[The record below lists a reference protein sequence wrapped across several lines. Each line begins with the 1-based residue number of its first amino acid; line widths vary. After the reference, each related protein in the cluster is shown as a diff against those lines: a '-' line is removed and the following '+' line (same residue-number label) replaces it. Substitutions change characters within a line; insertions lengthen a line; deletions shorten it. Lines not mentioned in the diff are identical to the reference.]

1 MGNKLSLL
9 YKDANKKLQLLA
21 DTPEFVKDLQLDGI
35 LEFMSCGSKNMNSK
49 RVITSVLS
57 ELCEDTEDITY
68 RSDILQE
75 FAQKPQ
81 VFMDLQCAL
90 EKLIPIERERQLS
103 SRKRA
108 DVSSEYKLGNGV
120 GMLMGYCGICKELD
134 NVLKLHGNRYSSEGL
149 TKLSET
155 VSEYIGNESYNKLEN
170 ILMALKKCVK
180 GYARLK
186 LNASLDTSFKLKDA
200 IVLELDSN
208 GFFDREISKDK
219 SIKEHLSNRFKKL
232 LKLGRGNKNT
242 YVIKQMDYILEENA
256 NEIKDK
262 IFTNIAQIL
271 DVMTSNVSS
280 FLRKISEEMLFY
292 EGALKLVNEMKSL
305 GLTTSRAEL
314 APWDRRSMI
323 IEGMYDLSFA
333 LYLSDKGC
341 SSPMDSI
348 VTNDVCI
355 SGADRIQV
363 ITGPNQGGKTTYI
376 RAIGILQV
384 LAQAG
389 IPVPASKAVVSP
401 VDQLFTHF
409 PVEERPESNEGR
421 LGEELSR
428 ILLILENATPKSLVF
443 MNEAFASTNSRE
455 GSLIAQDILSA
466 FAVIGAKCFF
476 VTHLYELAIRLD
488 DINKGIGS
496 MGEGYG
502 RLISMAAQFE
512 EKPGDSEQEAGGVIR
527 RNYKILPGVPS
538 KSSFAADIAA
548 QFGIRYIDFLEYRN

>member
-21 DTPEFVKDLQLDGI
+21 SPPEFIKDLQLDGI
-35 LEFMSCGSKNMNSK
+35 LEFMSHGNKNINSN
-49 RVITSVLS
+49 RVIASVLS

-68 RSDILQE
+68 RADILQE
-75 FAQKPQ
+75 FVQKPQ
-81 VFMDLQCAL
+81 MFLDLQCAL
-90 EKLIPIERERQLS
+90 AKLISIERERHLS
-103 SRKRA
+103 NRRRA
-108 DVSSEYKLGNGV
+108 DVSAEYKLGNGI
-120 GMLMGYCGICKELD
+120 GMLLGYCGICKELD
-134 NVLKLHGNRYSSEGL
+134 KVLKQHGNSYSSEGL
-149 TKLSET
+149 SGLSET
-155 VSEYIGNESYNKLEN
+155 VSEYVGNDGYNKLES
-170 ILMALKKCVK
+170 ILMVLKKCVK

-186 LNASLDTSFKLKDA
+186 LNASLDTSFKLKEA
-200 IVLELDSN
+200 MVLDLDCN
-208 GFFDREISKDK
+208 GFFDNDMERDK
-219 SIKEHLSNRFKKL
+219 LIKEDLSSRLKKL

-242 YVIKQMDYILEENA
+242 YVIKKMNYVLEENS

-271 DVMTSNVSS
+271 EAMISNVSS

-305 GLTTSRAEL
+305 GLTTSRAEV
-314 APWDRRSMI
+314 APQDRRSMI

-341 SSPMDSI
+341 LRPLDSI

-355 SGADRIQV
+355 SGQDRIQV

-389 IPVPASKAVVSP
+389 IPVPASKAVISP
-401 VDQLFTHF
+401 VGQLFTHF

-428 ILLILENATPKSLVF
+428 MLLILQNVTPNSLVF
-443 MNEAFASTNSRE
+443 INEAFASTNSRE
-455 GSLIAQDILSA
+455 GSLIAQDVMSA
-466 FAVIGAKCFF
+466 LAVIGAKCFF
-476 VTHLYELAIRLD
+476 VTHLYELAIRLE
-488 DINKGIGS
+488 DINKGIES

-502 RLISMAAQFE
+502 RLISMTAQFE
-512 EKPGDSEQEAGGVIR
+512 ENSGDSGQEAEGGIR

-548 QFGIRYIDFLEYRN
+548 QFGIRYIDFCTKNL